1 MKRQPSEWEKIFA
14 NNVTDKGLVSKVYKQ
29 LMMLNIIKTNNSIKK
44 EAEDLNRHFHQRRHI
59 DGQEAHEKML
69 NIAKY

>member
-1 MKRQPSEWEKIFA
+1 M
-14 NNVTDKGLVSKVYKQ
+14 TDQGLVSKIYKQ

-59 DGQEAHEKML
+59 DGQEAHEKMF
-69 NIAKY
+69 NIANY